1 MRQTAKALKERSLE
15 SFKATLKE
23 FNERAFL
30 LIWLSHMFSWRDRVP
45 VASQAGRAQA
55 DQCRIATG
63 SFDPLSPF
71 GLIRHPTRAESYPCD
86 RAIFGCGAQL
96 DRSGGRAEL
105 DGSGRQVSISVF
117 LLPDDHSDPA
127 YLAVRLQRS
136 VHVTAIR
143 SRTDK
148 QGHSSHHR
156 LSQMILD
163 QVFHGVLNE
172 KDGTL
177 EIYDEPAE
185 DPMYPTALETLKT
198 MQDVVKGLY
207 EKATQV
213 A

>member
-1 MRQTAKALKERSLE
+1 M
-15 SFKATLKE
+15 
-23 FNERAFL
+23 
-30 LIWLSHMFSWRDRVP
+30 
-45 VASQAGRAQA
+45 
-55 DQCRIATG
+55 
-63 SFDPLSPF
+63 
-71 GLIRHPTRAESYPCD
+71 
-86 RAIFGCGAQL
+86 
-96 DRSGGRAEL
+96 
-105 DGSGRQVSISVF
+105 SISVF